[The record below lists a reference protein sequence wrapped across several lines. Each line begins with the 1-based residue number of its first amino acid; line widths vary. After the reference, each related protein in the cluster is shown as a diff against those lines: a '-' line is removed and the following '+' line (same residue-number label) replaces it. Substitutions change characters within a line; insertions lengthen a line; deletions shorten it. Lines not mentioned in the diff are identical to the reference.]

1 MPKNIRNIKMSF
13 LHEKELKRLFQ
24 KLTFYNVLIE
34 SLRIK
39 YLKNIDLLYELPF
52 YDDLTFVKI
61 LKAFKRYAR
70 S

>member
-1 MPKNIRNIKMSF
+1 MSF

-34 SLRIK
+34 TLRIK
-39 YLKNIDLLYELPF
+39 YLQNIDLLYELPF
-52 YDDLTFVKI
+52 YDDLAIVKI

>member
-34 SLRIK
+34 TLRIK
-39 YLKNIDLLYELPF
+39 YLQNIDLLYELPF
-52 YDDLTFVKI
+52 
-61 LKAFKRYAR
+61 
-70 S
+70 

>member
-24 KLTFYNVLIE
+24 KLTFCNVLIE
-34 SLRIK
+34 TLRIK
-39 YLKNIDLLYELPF
+39 YLQNIDLLYELPF
-52 YDDLTFVKI
+52 YDDLAIVKI
-61 LKAFKRYAR
+61 SKAFKRYAR

>member
-34 SLRIK
+34 KLRIE
-39 YLKNIDLLYELPF
+39 YLN
-52 YDDLTFVKI
+52 TV
-61 LKAFKRYAR
+61 
-70 S
+70 